1 MTLTCVIPFMYSEDR
16 LLPLRRVLANAR
28 LLNCEVIVIEQG
40 REQLLPSKEVL
51 TDEKYLFLKNEFP
64 FNKSWALN
72 IAWMQASGDAILF
85 MDADTLIAPD
95 HVRTAVAA
103 LADCDFVS
111 PHAKVIDLQES
122 ESDLPLEALFEID
135 RPGRGEQDRQKVP
148 LCGGITLFT
157 REGLEKVGGWPEE
170 FFGWGGED
178 DAMGRKV
185 ELLLRWKELDF
196 TCFHLFHRRGV
207 QQPDW
212 YKRNLEIL
220 DLYMD
225 SDDEDLR
232 IHIDQV
238 RPLIGDS
245 NRKFW

>member
-1 MTLTCVIPFMYSEDR
+1 MTLTCIIPFMYSEDR

-40 REQLLPSKEVL
+40 LQPALPDKQVL

-72 IAWMQASGDAILF
+72 IAWKQAAGDAILF
-85 MDADTLIAPD
+85 MDADTLIAPE
-95 HVRTAVAA
+95 HVQAAVEA
-103 LADCDFVS
+103 LADCDFIS
-111 PHAKVIDLQES
+111 PHTKVIDLLET
-122 ESDLPLEALFEID
+122 ESDQPLAALFGID
-135 RPGRGEQDRQKVP
+135 RPGRGAHDRQKVP

-157 REGLEKVGGWPEE
+157 KAALEKIAGWPEE

-196 TCFHLFHRRGV
+196 TCFHLFHQRGV
-207 QQPDW
+207 QMPDW
-212 YKRNLEIL
+212 YQRNLGIL

-225 SDDEDLR
+225 SEDEDLLA
-232 IHIDQV
+232 HIDEA
-238 RPLIGDS
+238 RSLIGDPS
-245 NRKFW
+245 RKFW